1 MEQIKEVREKILM
14 LRTNWDIVGSRG
26 SVKEASRKWWR
37 LSIAHARK
45 VDYVFAVIDDIV
57 QDIFKINKITE
68 KKYNGTDCLNFMGE
82 RVVFDFSPAPEAIAA
97 KYKGKLLP
105 DEYISWGQNP
115 VKYSERANFK

>member
-1 MEQIKEVREKILM
+1 M

-45 VDYVFAVIDDIV
+45 ADYVFAVIDDIV

-68 KKYNGTDCLNFMGE
+68 EKYNGTDCLNFMGE
-82 RVVFDFSPAPEAIAA
+82 RVVFDFSPAPEAIVSIVLCKVFQLFCTSSIFFYAA
-97 KYKGKLLP
+97 TPGFL
-105 DEYISWGQNP
+105 D
-115 VKYSERANFK
+115 VA